1 MIFDPQLLIEISEF
15 ATVKLL
21 SVVRD
26 NHPRNP
32 KSTYDVLLDEVLYLG
47 FCGYRERLC
56 FHPLSKII
64 NSDNK
69 NLTCFL
75 LGGRGPTMSI
85 PHVENGH
92 CDEIFI
98 MCSVGTCCT
107 FPNC

>member
-47 FCGYRERLC
+47 FCDYCQKFC
-56 FHPLSKII
+56 FHPLHEII
-64 NSDNK
+64 NND
-69 NLTCFL
+69 
-75 LGGRGPTMSI
+75 
-85 PHVENGH
+85 
-92 CDEIFI
+92 D
-98 MCSVGTCCT
+98 
-107 FPNC
+107 